1 MHLVYFKKT
10 LCMLIPVSIYIG
22 MPVEVMG
29 LMVGRMD
36 GDRVIVYDVEPL
48 PVEGPSHNLSH
59 SHSHKHTYTHTYTHT
74 LSLSRLFGLSDTML
88 FIYNEYFR

>member
-1 MHLVYFKKT
+1 
-10 LCMLIPVSIYIG
+10 MLIPVLIYIG

-59 SHSHKHTYTHTYTHT
+59 SHSHKHTHTHTHS
-74 LSLSRLFGLSDTML
+74 LSLSSLRV
-88 FIYNEYFR
+88 E